1 LSHYE
6 IDFDQLINGIKQFSS
21 SLICLSLNLIY
32 LSLEDLDE
40 IPFNNNKLQK
50 FLESMIQLKQFHL
63 YAKLAYNAIDND
75 MILSKFKN
83 QYWFDHNLSFGMHKN
98 YFYTFPF
105 HFDYLYQFYQDFHYV
120 KSNNPEI
127 LINNPRIWY
136 NVKSIELLGTSEF
149 DRNFVKDL
157 KMKMPK
163 LNLIKFNDFSPV
175 PKHKKQILSEIN
187 DKQEKIDVTL
197 DNVTIIEFGSAFRSN
212 GNEKNWLINATPN
225 LKQLILS
232 NLKLFPIS
240 NELGKIF
247 EKKIQRLD
255 IDDNCDV
262 ANLTQRIYV
271 YFSNVQYINFC
282 FIRNFEGPQWYAKI
296 IMRILNNLK
305 NLKILTI
312 YTRHRNIYSTI
323 TELKVIRY
331 LDMNEITKTY
341 QVKNFEK
348 YSLFIR
354 KIF

>member
-1 LSHYE
+1 
-6 IDFDQLINGIKQFSS
+6 
-21 SLICLSLNLIY
+21 
-32 LSLEDLDE
+32 
-40 IPFNNNKLQK
+40 
-50 FLESMIQLKQFHL
+50 
-63 YAKLAYNAIDND
+63 
-75 MILSKFKN
+75 
-83 QYWFDHNLSFGMHKN
+83 MHKN